1 MANPT
6 KCLTPGAIFTTRISP
21 DRVTV
26 SVRLPNEELRILT
39 EEEAIILET
48 LIHNQMELALRPYFN
63 TQNKMIDP
71 NTDKPYEIGVGW

>member
-6 KCLTPGAIFTTRISP
+6 KCLTSGATFTTRISP
-21 DRVTV
+21 DRV
-26 SVRLPNEELRILT
+26 SVTIRLPNEELRTLT

-48 LIHNQMELALRPYFN
+48 LIHNQMELVLRPYFN
-63 TQNKMIDP
+63 TQDKMIDP